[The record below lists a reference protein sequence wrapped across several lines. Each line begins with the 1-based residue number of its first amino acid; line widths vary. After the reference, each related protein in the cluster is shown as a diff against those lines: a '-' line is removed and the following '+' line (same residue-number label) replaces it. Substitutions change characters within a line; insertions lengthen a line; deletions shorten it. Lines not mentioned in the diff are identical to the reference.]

1 MDKTVVYNT
10 IGPNCGILRKK
21 MKLFFFVKKKNSDE
35 IRPMNA
41 ASK

>member
-21 MKLFFFVKKKNSDE
+21 MKLFFFVKKNSDE

-41 ASK
+41 ATK